1 MKIRTKIILLPLLT
15 TLLLVPILLLMNRE
29 RSAFEELTT
38 EVDTAYLPALSLS
51 HQLLERLGEVQ
62 RGFDD
67 AVFFLSD
74 SSLERAAAQRE
85 LFEQTLARAAEYDV
99 FEGSALSRAEV
110 EFDHYFDSYR
120 GVVERMIA
128 EGANEGMVGDLE
140 RATASYDRV
149 RYRLSRLSSDL
160 DGNMRSAFD
169 ATVDRA
175 RRNSRQGYLL
185 AAAGLALLAL
195 LSWAI
200 FRSIVRP
207 LDRAVTAA
215 ERLAEGDLI
224 VDLGAARA
232 NDEVGALLASL
243 GRSIGYLQE
252 MANVAE
258 SMALGDLSVE
268 VVPRSDDDVFGN
280 TFKLTTENLRQ
291 MIADLKVSSEQ
302 VLSSADQ
309 ISVATVQITEGA
321 EGQSSATEQTSS
333 TMVEIA
339 TQIDSVAKSIQS
351 LASNVE
357 ETSTSIQEMGLSSK
371 EVASHTET
379 MLTAVE
385 ETTATIE
392 QMTASIRSI
401 AGKVGAVDEVSKES
415 AEGAEEAGDRLA
427 EVLAAI
433 QSSTRDIGKVVR
445 IIEEIADQTNLL
457 ALNAAIE
464 AARAGDAGRGF
475 AVVAE
480 EVKLLAE
487 KSAESTR
494 EISGFVDNVRR
505 DTGQAVD
512 LIQTVVA
519 DILASVAKT
528 SSLVGEVSL
537 ATQEQSGGAAQILRT
552 SHNMQD
558 ITRQVA
564 YAAQEQAQGAVG
576 LMGAVESMNH
586 MTQQVAQS
594 GNEQK
599 RGGDMVVKAVDHIAR
614 VAHTNLEASGQL
626 AKATGSLMTE
636 AQRLQQMAGQ
646 FTV

>member
-1 MKIRTKIILLPLLT
+1 MKIRTKIILLPLLA
-15 TLLLVPILLLMNRE
+15 TLLVVPIMLLMDRE
-29 RSAFEELTT
+29 RNTFEELTS
-38 EVDTAYLPALSLS
+38 EVEDAYLPALSLS

-67 AVFFLSD
+67 AVFFLNAA
-74 SSLERAAAQRE
+74 SLEQADAQRA
-85 LFEQTLARAAEYDV
+85 LFEKTLTRAGGYPVFQPAALDRADVAFREY
-99 FEGSALSRAEV
+99 
-110 EFDHYFDSYR
+110 YDSYR
-120 GVVERMIA
+120 AVVEKMIA
-128 EGANEGMVGDLE
+128 QGAGEELLDDLE
-140 RATASYDRV
+140 AATTSYGKVKHRI
-149 RYRLSRLSSDL
+149 SRLSSDL
-160 DGNMRSAFD
+160 DGNMRSAFTS
-169 ATVDRA
+169 AVNRA
-175 RRNSRQGYLL
+175 RSANRQGNLL
-185 AAAGLALLAL
+185 AITGLFVLAL
-195 LSWAI
+195 LSVAI

-207 LDRAVTAA
+207 LDRAVAVA
-215 ERLAEGDLI
+215 ERLAEGDLS
-224 VDLGAARA
+224 VELEKTPSR
-232 NDEVGALLASL
+232 DEVGELHSSL
-243 GRSIGYLQE
+243 GRSIDYLKE
-252 MANVAE
+252 MAEIAD
-258 SMALGDLSVE
+258 SMAKGDLSVE
-268 VVPRSDDDVFGN
+268 VVPRSEADVFGN
-280 TFKLTTENLRQ
+280 TFKLTADNLRE
-291 MIADLKVSSEQ
+291 MIGSLKTSSEQ

-309 ISVATVQITEGA
+309 ISVAAVQITEGA

-371 EVASHTET
+371 EVATHTET

-392 QMTASIRSI
+392 EMTASIRSI
-401 AGKVGAVDEVSKES
+401 AGKVGAVDEVSRES
-415 AEGAEEAGDRLA
+415 AEGAEEAGEQLA

-494 EISGFVDNVRR
+494 EISGFVDNVRN

-512 LIQTVVA
+512 LIQSVVS

-528 SSLVGEVSL
+528 SSLVGEVSI

-558 ITRQVA
+558 VTRQVA
-564 YAAQEQAQGAVG
+564 YAAREQAQGAEG
-576 LMGAVESMNH
+576 LMGAVESMND

-614 VAHTNLEASGQL
+614 IAHTNLEASGQL
-626 AKATGSLMTE
+626 SKATGSLMTE
-636 AQRLQQMAGQ
+636 AQRLQEMARL